1 MRKIHVIFA
10 ILILGILYL
19 PSCRK
24 ASADVQTPVP
34 EAYTAVPSDSDSPD
48 SDSPDSSD
56 DGYQRVKVAGTEV
69 LWDGYRAIEPESR
82 LDIYNMGMSDF
93 GEFLSETFP
102 VTVSTY
108 TLMEGTPCETQVT
121 HIHSD
126 TQGPVVYIVGG
137 VHGDE
142 KAAWYSAVLM
152 RSATI
157 SRGDLYVLAPANAEG
172 ARNDTRY
179 VTGRQDLNRS
189 FPGDPDGEEAQQLA
203 DAIFGDIRLCRP
215 DLVLDLHEA
224 IVMNQS
230 RDFLGSTYIF
240 TDLTG
245 MEDLFF
251 DLLFATQDGTI
262 CHNEFG
268 YTGPGPDGS
277 VNAEVTRRL
286 HIPVITVE
294 TFRGF
299 DIYRRVQDQL
309 DTVEFVL
316 DYYGMR

>member
-1 MRKIHVIFA
+1 MRRIPVIFVILMLL
-10 ILILGILYL
+10 ILIV
-19 PSCRK
+19 PACRK
-24 ASADVQTPVP
+24 EQAASQPATQPAPVS
-34 EAYTAVPSDSDSPD
+34 EDTDSPD
-48 SDSPDSSD
+48 N
-56 DGYQRVKVAGTEV
+56 GYQRVRVAGTEV
-69 LWDGYRAIEPESR
+69 LWDGYRAIEPDSR
-82 LDIYNMGMSDF
+82 LDIYGMSISDF
-93 GEFLSETFP
+93 GDFLAEKFP
-102 VTVSTY
+102 VTVDTY
-108 TLMEGTPCETQVT
+108 KIMEGTVSETSVT
-121 HIHSD
+121 HIHSG
-126 TQGPVVYIVGG
+126 TKGPVVYIVGG

-157 SRGDLYVLAPANAEG
+157 SCGDLYVLAPANAEG

-189 FPGDPDGEEAQQLA
+189 FPGNPDGDEAQKLA
-203 DAIFGDIRLCRP
+203 DAIFRDIRLHKP

-240 TDLTG
+240 TELTG

-277 VNAEVTRRL
+277 VNAEVTRHL

-309 DTVEFVL
+309 DTIAFVL

>member
-10 ILILGILYL
+10 ILISAILFVPACSKSQAGV
-19 PSCRK
+19 PS
-24 ASADVQTPVP
+24 SVS
-34 EAYTAVPSDSDSPD
+34 EAPATTPSDSDSPD
-48 SDSPDSSD
+48 SVDS
-56 DGYQRVKVAGTEV
+56 GYQRVKVAGSEV
-69 LWDGYRAIEPESR
+69 LWDGYRAIEPDSR
-82 LDIYNMGMSDF
+82 LDIYSMGMADF
-93 GEFLSETFP
+93 GDFLTEKYP
-102 VTVSTY
+102 VAVSTY
-108 TLMEGTPCETQVT
+108 VIMEGTICETQVT
-121 HIHSD
+121 HIHSNKE
-126 TQGPVVYIVGG
+126 GPCVYIVGG

-152 RSATI
+152 RNVTI
-157 SRGDLYVLAPANAEG
+157 SCGDLYVLAPANAEG

-189 FPGDPDGEEAQQLA
+189 FPGDPDGDEAQQLA
-203 DAIFGDIRLCRP
+203 DAIFSDIRLRKP
-215 DLVLDLHEA
+215 DIVLDLHEA
-224 IVMNQS
+224 IVMSQS

-240 TDLTG
+240 TDLAG

-277 VNAEVTRRL
+277 VNAEVTKRL

-299 DIYRRVQDQL
+299 DIVRRVQDQL
-309 DTVEFVL
+309 DTIGFVL
-316 DYYGMR
+316 DYYDMR

>member
-10 ILILGILYL
+10 ILISVVLFV
-19 PSCRK
+19 PACSRNQADAQ
-24 ASADVQTPVP
+24 ASSEVP
-34 EAYTAVPSDSDSPD
+34 AAAPEDSDSPD
-48 SDSPDSSD
+48 STDS
-56 DGYQRVKVAGTEV
+56 GYQRVKVAGTEI
-69 LWDGYRAIEPESR
+69 LWDGYRAIEPDSR
-82 LDIYNMGMSDF
+82 LDIYGMSMADF
-93 GEFLSETFP
+93 GDFLSEKYP

-108 TLMEGTPCETQVT
+108 AIMEGTVCETQVT

-126 TQGPVVYIVGG
+126 KEGPAVYIVGG

-152 RSATI
+152 RSATV
-157 SRGDLYVLAPANAEG
+157 SCGDLYVLAPANAEG

-189 FPGDPDGEEAQQLA
+189 FPGDPEGDEAQQLA
-203 DAIFGDIRLCRP
+203 HAIFSDIRLSKP

-224 IVMNQS
+224 IVMSQS

-240 TDLTG
+240 TDLAG

-309 DTVEFVL
+309 DTIGFVL

>member
-10 ILILGILYL
+10 ILIFLVLFV
-19 PSCRK
+19 PACSKRQ
-24 ASADVQTPVP
+24 ADVQSSVSEVP
-34 EAYTAVPSDSDSPD
+34 AAASSDSDSPD
-48 SDSPDSSD
+48 LTDS
-56 DGYQRVKVAGTEV
+56 GYQRVKVAGTEV
-69 LWDGYRAIEPESR
+69 LWDGYRAIEPDSR
-82 LDIYNMGMSDF
+82 LDIYAMSMADF
-93 GEFLSETFP
+93 GDFLTERFP

-108 TLMEGTPCETQVT
+108 TIMEGTVCETQVT

-126 TQGPVVYIVGG
+126 KEGPSIYIVGG

-152 RSATI
+152 CSATI
-157 SRGDLYVLAPANAEG
+157 SCGDLYVLAPANAEG

-189 FPGDPDGEEAQQLA
+189 FPGDPDGDEAQQLA
-203 DAIFGDIRLCRP
+203 YAIFGDIRLRKP

-224 IVMNQS
+224 IVMSQS

-240 TDLTG
+240 TDLAG

-277 VNAEVTRRL
+277 VNAEVTKRL

-309 DTVEFVL
+309 DTIGFVL